1 MCAGEAWGRRAGKE
15 ERRKGGKEERRAGR
29 FMGDFFVG
37 FRGGSLGRR
46 GFVEFGFCL
55 GDEIVVK
62 YIINGGE

>member
-1 MCAGEAWGRRAGKE
+1 MCAGEAWGRRA
-15 ERRKGGKEERRAGR
+15 GKEERRAGR